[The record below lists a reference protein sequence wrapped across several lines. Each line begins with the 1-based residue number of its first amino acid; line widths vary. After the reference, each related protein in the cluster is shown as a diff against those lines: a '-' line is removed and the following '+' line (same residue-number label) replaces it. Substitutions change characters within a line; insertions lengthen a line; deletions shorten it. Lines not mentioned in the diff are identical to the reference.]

1 LTHLLNNH
9 YPEQTCKGYLLY
21 ELIQSEKFLNNL
33 QSKFLN
39 SEKKVQMP
47 KISFGFP
54 EEYLALSEGLKEFVE
69 LEIFGH
75 PIDAYEIFAHYND
88 KKINHSKVKEEFEK
102 IR

>member
-1 LTHLLNNH
+1 M
-9 YPEQTCKGYLLY
+9 
-21 ELIQSEKFLNNL
+21 

-102 IR
+102 ICELVTMKGIFYESMFVYYGMID